1 MRPRVP
7 ASQALPYRPQAQL
20 MESSLPQTLLSA
32 GETPLESKHLCQ
44 VGIIRQVDD
53 RVQKPGSPREGDQ
66 GGPFG
71 DVPWRQA
78 EGSAL
83 GPGDPRVGPWGRVE
97 GGSGAQA
104 AMLQGGQGGQCG
116 PRTLIFINTR

>member
-71 DVPWRQA
+71 DVPGRQRLKEVRWA
-78 EGSAL
+78 PAIRGWAL
-83 GPGDPRVGPWGRVE
+83 GGGWRGAVVLRLQCCRGVGEASVAPGH
-97 GGSGAQA
+97 SS
-104 AMLQGGQGGQCG
+104 L
-116 PRTLIFINTR
+116 